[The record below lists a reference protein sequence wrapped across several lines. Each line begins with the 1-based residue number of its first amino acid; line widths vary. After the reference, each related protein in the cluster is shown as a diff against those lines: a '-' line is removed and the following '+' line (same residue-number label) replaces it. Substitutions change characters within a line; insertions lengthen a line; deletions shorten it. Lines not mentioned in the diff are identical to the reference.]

1 MILFYLFISII
12 AGCTIIKSPLL
23 GLFFYAIL
31 LYSSHLKGGSL
42 LFKAVLTLT
51 AAAAAFIYFNE
62 DTVLDNHILT
72 DVVIEDYKYY
82 TDSLHYIVSKNGRTY
97 ELYDEQGSTRLDIG
111 NTCRGSMQVTIPP
124 EQRNFIKNDVSR
136 SLKINELAGRI
147 YLNDTAELECKAG
160 NLTFSQKLSKIRYA
174 YMSKVLNASVHD
186 YKFDILTLSIGNKN
200 YISPDFFDA
209 LQKLGIYHLYVISG
223 THVAF
228 LSAVI
233 FGVLKYLRLPLN
245 MIKILIIIS
254 LIFFLFLNFFSPSVL
269 RAVFMGVLL
278 LVCSFF
284 KKKPYLAIISLS
296 ALIQIL
302 INPYVIYHAGF
313 QLSYVTTY
321 FILLTRPLFMHYS
334 SMIQLVLITVISEL
348 STLVIVLI
356 HFNEISI
363 SGLILN
369 IIFVPV
375 FSFIIFPSVI
385 VFNLLIFLHFPPMI
399 DELYH
404 LLYSLMKSC
413 IYFISDAFKHRIP
426 VKNLS
431 ETATIILLFLTYRLA
446 VNVLQFNAKK
456 IMLCIM
462 IFITVLAVNHQRF
475 NTEFTLTM
483 VDVGQGDAF
492 VIQDHRNYKTVL
504 IDTGGAYKHDDSTLN
519 LSDKTLLPY
528 LKEEGID
535 FIDLLIISHLDLDHS
550 GEVIN
555 ILQKKEVGNII
566 MNTKDVK
573 FDEWVRQLSP
583 RERSLIADTSRFS
596 EFSVGDIHFENF
608 LREGASTD
616 SNEQSL
622 VLKAHLNHFSILF
635 TGDVGLQTEE
645 ELVSLYNLKSDIL
658 KVGHHGSDTSSGES
672 FIDEVDPK
680 ISLIS
685 AGVNNR
691 YGHPHDSV
699 IKTLEP
705 SRIIST
711 NTGGMVEFKIN
722 HDTICIRAKFSE
734 HGEECLK
741 KDIKKEPE
749 SRPE

>member
-31 LYSSHLKGGSL
+31 LYSCHLKGGSL
-42 LFKAVLTLT
+42 LFKSVLTLT
-51 AAAAAFIYFNE
+51 AAASALTYFNE
-62 DTVLDNHILT
+62 DIVLDEHILT

-82 TDSLHYIVSKNGRTY
+82 TDSLHYIVSNNGKTY
-97 ELYDEQGSTRLDIG
+97 ELYDGAGNARLDIG
-111 NTCRGSMQVTIPP
+111 STCRGRMQVTIPQ
-124 EQRNFIKNDVSR
+124 EQRNFIKKNAHE

-147 YLNDTAELECKAG
+147 YLNDTAELECERG
-160 NLTFSQKLSKIRYA
+160 SLTYSQKFSNIRHA
-174 YMSKVLNASVHD
+174 YMSKVLNASVYD

-200 YISPDFFDA
+200 YISPDFFDS

-228 LSAVI
+228 LSGVI
-233 FGVLKYLRLPLN
+233 FGVLKYFRLPLN
-245 MIKILIIIS
+245 IIKIIIIIS

-334 SMIQLVLITVISEL
+334 SIIQLVLITVISEL

-363 SGLILN
+363 SGLLLN
-369 IIFVPV
+369 IVFVPV

-385 VFNLLIFLHFPPMI
+385 IFNLLIFLHFPPTI
-399 DELYH
+399 NELYH
-404 LLYSLMKSC
+404 LLFSLMKSC
-413 IYFISDAFKHRIP
+413 IYLISDAFKHRIS

-431 ETATIILLFLTYRLA
+431 GTTIIILLFLTYRLT
-446 VNVLQFNAKK
+446 VNVLQFKAKK
-456 IMLCIM
+456 IIVCIM
-462 IFITVLAVNHQRF
+462 IFITVLVVNHQHL

-492 VIQDHRNYKTVL
+492 VIQDHKNYKTVL
-504 IDTGGAYKHDDSTLN
+504 IDTGGAYKHDDSTIN

-528 LKEEGID
+528 LKEQGID

-555 ILQKKEVGNII
+555 ILEKKEVGNII
-566 MNTKDVK
+566 MNTQDIK
-573 FDEWVRQLSP
+573 FNEWVMQLSP
-583 RERSLIADTSRFS
+583 EQQSLIVDSRRFS

-608 LREGASTD
+608 LHESEPLD
-616 SNEQSL
+616 SNEQSV

-635 TGDVGLQTEE
+635 TGDAGLRTEE
-645 ELVSLYNLKSDIL
+645 ELMSLYNLKSDIL
-658 KVGHHGSDTSSGES
+658 KVGHHGSDTSSGER
-672 FIDEVDPK
+672 FIDEVSPE

-699 IKTLEP
+699 VETLEP

-711 NTGGMVEFKIN
+711 NAKGMVEFKIN

-734 HGEECLK
+734 YGEECLK

-749 SRPE
+749 SRP

>member
-31 LYSSHLKGGSL
+31 LYSCHLKGGSL
-42 LFKAVLTLT
+42 LFKSVLTLT
-51 AAAAAFIYFNE
+51 AAASALTYFNE
-62 DTVLDNHILT
+62 DIVLDEHILT

-82 TDSLHYIVSKNGRTY
+82 TDSLHYIVSNNGRTY
-97 ELYDEQGSTRLDIG
+97 ELYDGAGNARLDIG
-111 NTCRGSMQVTIPP
+111 STCRGRMQVTIPQ
-124 EQRNFIKNDVSR
+124 EQRNFIKKNAHE

-147 YLNDTAELECKAG
+147 YLNDTAELECEPG
-160 NLTFSQKLSKIRYA
+160 SLTYSQKFSNIRHA
-174 YMSKVLNASVHD
+174 YMSKVLNASVYD

-200 YISPDFFDA
+200 YISPDFFDS

-228 LSAVI
+228 LSGVI
-233 FGVLKYLRLPLN
+233 FGVLKYFRLPLN
-245 MIKILIIIS
+245 IIKIIIIIS

-334 SMIQLVLITVISEL
+334 SIIQLVLITVISEL

-363 SGLILN
+363 SGLISN
-369 IIFVPV
+369 IVFVPV

-385 VFNLLIFLHFPPMI
+385 IFNLLIFLHFPPTI
-399 DELYH
+399 NELYH
-404 LLYSLMKSC
+404 LLFSLMKSC
-413 IYFISDAFKHRIP
+413 IYLISDAFKHRIS

-431 ETATIILLFLTYRLA
+431 GTTIIILLFLTYRLT
-446 VNVLQFNAKK
+446 VNVLQFKAKK
-456 IMLCIM
+456 IIVCIM
-462 IFITVLAVNHQRF
+462 IFITVLVVNHQHL

-492 VIQDHRNYKTVL
+492 VIQDHKNYKTVL
-504 IDTGGAYKHDDSTLN
+504 IDTGGAYKHDDSTIN

-528 LKEEGID
+528 LKEQGID

-555 ILQKKEVGNII
+555 ILEKKEVGNII
-566 MNTKDVK
+566 MNTQDIK
-573 FDEWVRQLSP
+573 FNEWVMQLSP
-583 RERSLIADTSRFS
+583 EQQSLIIDSRRFS

-608 LREGASTD
+608 LHESEPLD
-616 SNEQSL
+616 SNEQSV

-635 TGDVGLQTEE
+635 TGDAGLRTEE
-645 ELVSLYNLKSDIL
+645 ELMSLYNLKSDIL
-658 KVGHHGSDTSSGES
+658 KVGHHGSDTSSGER
-672 FIDEVDPK
+672 FIDEVSPE

-699 IKTLEP
+699 VETLEP

-711 NTGGMVEFKIN
+711 NAKGMVEFKIN

-734 HGEECLK
+734 YGEECLK

-749 SRPE
+749 SRP

>member
-31 LYSSHLKGGSL
+31 LYSCHLKGGSL
-42 LFKAVLTLT
+42 LFKSVLTLT
-51 AAAAAFIYFNE
+51 AAASALTYFNE
-62 DTVLDNHILT
+62 DIVLDEHILT

-82 TDSLHYIVSKNGRTY
+82 TDSLHYIVSNNGRTY
-97 ELYDEQGSTRLDIG
+97 ELYDGAGNARLDIG
-111 NTCRGSMQVTIPP
+111 STCRGRMQVTIPQ
-124 EQRNFIKNDVSR
+124 EQRNFIKKNAHE

-147 YLNDTAELECKAG
+147 YLNDTAELECERG
-160 NLTFSQKLSKIRYA
+160 SLTYSQKLSNIRHA
-174 YMSKVLNASVHD
+174 YMSKVLNASVYD

-200 YISPDFFDA
+200 YISPDFFDS

-228 LSAVI
+228 LSGVI
-233 FGVLKYLRLPLN
+233 FGVLKYFRLPLN
-245 MIKILIIIS
+245 IIKIIIIIS

-334 SMIQLVLITVISEL
+334 SIIQLVLITVISEL

-363 SGLILN
+363 SGLLLN
-369 IIFVPV
+369 IVFVPV

-385 VFNLLIFLHFPPMI
+385 IFNLLIFLHFPPTI
-399 DELYH
+399 NELYH
-404 LLYSLMKSC
+404 LLFSLMKSC
-413 IYFISDAFKHRIP
+413 IYLISDAFKHRIS

-431 ETATIILLFLTYRLA
+431 GTTIIILLFLTYRLT
-446 VNVLQFNAKK
+446 VNVLQFKAKK
-456 IMLCIM
+456 IIVCIM
-462 IFITVLAVNHQRF
+462 IFITVLVVNHQHL

-492 VIQDHRNYKTVL
+492 VIQDHKNYKTVL
-504 IDTGGAYKHDDSTLN
+504 IDTGGAYKHDDSTIN

-528 LKEEGID
+528 LKEQGID

-555 ILQKKEVGNII
+555 ILEKKEVGNII
-566 MNTKDVK
+566 MNTQDIK
-573 FDEWVRQLSP
+573 FNEWVMQLSP
-583 RERSLIADTSRFS
+583 EQQSLIVDSRRFS

-608 LREGASTD
+608 LHESEPLD
-616 SNEQSL
+616 SNEQSV

-635 TGDVGLQTEE
+635 TGDAGLRTEE
-645 ELVSLYNLKSDIL
+645 ELMSLYNLKSDIL
-658 KVGHHGSDTSSGES
+658 KVGHHGSDTSSGER
-672 FIDEVDPK
+672 FIDEVSPE

-699 IKTLEP
+699 VETLEP

-711 NTGGMVEFKIN
+711 NAKGMVEFKIN

-734 HGEECLK
+734 YGEECLK

-749 SRPE
+749 SRP

>member
-31 LYSSHLKGGSL
+31 LYSCHLKGGSL
-42 LFKAVLTLT
+42 LFKSVLTLT
-51 AAAAAFIYFNE
+51 AAASALTYFNE
-62 DTVLDNHILT
+62 DIVLDEHILT

-82 TDSLHYIVSKNGRTY
+82 TDSLHYIVSNNGRTY
-97 ELYDEQGSTRLDIG
+97 ELYDGAGNARLDIG
-111 NTCRGSMQVTIPP
+111 STCRGRMQVTIPQ
-124 EQRNFIKNDVSR
+124 EQRNFIKKNAHE

-147 YLNDTAELECKAG
+147 YLNDTAELECERG
-160 NLTFSQKLSKIRYA
+160 SLTYSQKFSNIRHA
-174 YMSKVLNASVHD
+174 YMSKVLNASVYD

-200 YISPDFFDA
+200 YISPDFFDS

-228 LSAVI
+228 LSGVI
-233 FGVLKYLRLPLN
+233 FGVLKYFRLPLN
-245 MIKILIIIS
+245 IIKIIIIIS

-334 SMIQLVLITVISEL
+334 SIIQLVLITVISEL

-363 SGLILN
+363 SGLLLN
-369 IIFVPV
+369 IVFVPV

-385 VFNLLIFLHFPPMI
+385 IFNLLIFLHFPPSI
-399 DELYH
+399 NELYH
-404 LLYSLMKSC
+404 LLFSLMKSC
-413 IYFISDAFKHRIP
+413 IYLISDAFKHRIS

-431 ETATIILLFLTYRLA
+431 GTTIIILLFLTYRLT
-446 VNVLQFNAKK
+446 VNVLQFKAKK
-456 IMLCIM
+456 IIVCIM
-462 IFITVLAVNHQRF
+462 IFITVLVVNHQHL

-492 VIQDHRNYKTVL
+492 VIQDHKNYKTVL
-504 IDTGGAYKHDDSTLN
+504 IDTGGAYKHDDSTIN

-528 LKEEGID
+528 LKEQGID

-555 ILQKKEVGNII
+555 ILEKKEVGNII
-566 MNTKDVK
+566 MNTQDIK
-573 FDEWVRQLSP
+573 FNEWMMQLSP
-583 RERSLIADTSRFS
+583 EQQSLIVDSRRFS

-608 LREGASTD
+608 LHESEPLD
-616 SNEQSL
+616 SNEQSV

-635 TGDVGLQTEE
+635 TGDAGLRTEE
-645 ELVSLYNLKSDIL
+645 ELMSLYNLKSDIL
-658 KVGHHGSDTSSGES
+658 KVGHHGSDTSSGER
-672 FIDEVDPK
+672 FIDEVSPE

-685 AGVNNR
+685 AGMNNR

-699 IKTLEP
+699 VETLEP

-711 NTGGMVEFKIN
+711 NAKGMVEFKIN

-734 HGEECLK
+734 YGEECLK

-749 SRPE
+749 SRP

>member
-31 LYSSHLKGGSL
+31 LYSCHLKGGSL
-42 LFKAVLTLT
+42 LFKSVLTLT
-51 AAAAAFIYFNE
+51 AAASALTYFNE
-62 DTVLDNHILT
+62 DIVLDEHILT

-82 TDSLHYIVSKNGRTY
+82 TDSLHYIVSNNGRTY
-97 ELYDEQGSTRLDIG
+97 ELYDGAGNARLDIG
-111 NTCRGSMQVTIPP
+111 STCRGRMQVTIPQ
-124 EQRNFIKNDVSR
+124 EQRNFIKKNAHE

-147 YLNDTAELECKAG
+147 YLNDTAELECEPG
-160 NLTFSQKLSKIRYA
+160 SLTYSQKFSNIRHA
-174 YMSKVLNASVHD
+174 YMSKVLNASVYD

-200 YISPDFFDA
+200 YISPDFFDS

-228 LSAVI
+228 LSGVI
-233 FGVLKYLRLPLN
+233 FGVLKYFRLPLN
-245 MIKILIIIS
+245 IIKIIIIIS

-296 ALIQIL
+296 ALIQIF

-334 SMIQLVLITVISEL
+334 SIIQLVLITVISEL

-363 SGLILN
+363 SGLLLN
-369 IIFVPV
+369 IVFVPV

-385 VFNLLIFLHFPPMI
+385 IFNLLIFLHFPPTI
-399 DELYH
+399 NELYH
-404 LLYSLMKSC
+404 LLFSLMKSC
-413 IYFISDAFKHRIP
+413 IYLISDAFKHRIS

-431 ETATIILLFLTYRLA
+431 GTTIIILLFLTYRLT
-446 VNVLQFNAKK
+446 VNVLQFKAKK
-456 IMLCIM
+456 IIVCIM
-462 IFITVLAVNHQRF
+462 IFITVLVVNHQHL

-492 VIQDHRNYKTVL
+492 VIQDHKNYKTVL
-504 IDTGGAYKHDDSTLN
+504 IDTGGAYKHDDSTIN

-528 LKEEGID
+528 LKEQGID

-555 ILQKKEVGNII
+555 ILEKKEVGNII
-566 MNTKDVK
+566 MNTQDIK
-573 FDEWVRQLSP
+573 FNEWVMQLSP
-583 RERSLIADTSRFS
+583 EQQSLIVDSSRFS

-608 LREGASTD
+608 LHESEPLD
-616 SNEQSL
+616 SNEQSV

-635 TGDVGLQTEE
+635 TGDAGLRTEE
-645 ELVSLYNLKSDIL
+645 ELISLYNLKSDIL
-658 KVGHHGSDTSSGES
+658 KVGHHGSDTSSGER
-672 FIDEVDPK
+672 FIDEVSPE

-699 IKTLEP
+699 VETLEP

-711 NTGGMVEFKIN
+711 NAKGMVEFKIN

-734 HGEECLK
+734 YGEECLK

-749 SRPE
+749 SRP

>member
-31 LYSSHLKGGSL
+31 LYSCHLKGGSL
-42 LFKAVLTLT
+42 LFKSVLTLT
-51 AAAAAFIYFNE
+51 AAASALTYFNE
-62 DTVLDNHILT
+62 DIVLDEHILT

-82 TDSLHYIVSKNGRTY
+82 TDSLHYIVSNNGRTY
-97 ELYDEQGSTRLDIG
+97 ELYDGAGNARLDIG
-111 NTCRGSMQVTIPP
+111 STCRGRMQVTIPQ
-124 EQRNFIKNDVSR
+124 EQRNFIKKNAHE

-147 YLNDTAELECKAG
+147 YLNDTAELECERG
-160 NLTFSQKLSKIRYA
+160 SLTYSQKFSNIRHA
-174 YMSKVLNASVHD
+174 YMSKVLNASVYD

-200 YISPDFFDA
+200 YISPDFFDS

-228 LSAVI
+228 LSGVI
-233 FGVLKYLRLPLN
+233 FGVLKYFRLPLN
-245 MIKILIIIS
+245 IIKIIIIIS

-334 SMIQLVLITVISEL
+334 SIIQLVLITVISEL

-363 SGLILN
+363 SGLLLN
-369 IIFVPV
+369 IVFVPV

-385 VFNLLIFLHFPPMI
+385 IFNLLIFLHFPPTI
-399 DELYH
+399 NELYH
-404 LLYSLMKSC
+404 LLFSLMKSC
-413 IYFISDAFKHRIP
+413 IYLISDAFKHRIS

-431 ETATIILLFLTYRLA
+431 GTTIIILLFLTYRLT
-446 VNVLQFNAKK
+446 VNVLQFKAKK
-456 IMLCIM
+456 IIVCIM
-462 IFITVLAVNHQRF
+462 IFITVLVVNHQHL

-492 VIQDHRNYKTVL
+492 VIQDHKNYKTVL
-504 IDTGGAYKHDDSTLN
+504 IDTGGAYKHDDSTIN

-528 LKEEGID
+528 LKEQGID

-555 ILQKKEVGNII
+555 ILEKKEVGNII
-566 MNTKDVK
+566 MNTQDIK
-573 FDEWVRQLSP
+573 FNEWVMQLSP
-583 RERSLIADTSRFS
+583 EQQSLIVDSRRFS

-608 LREGASTD
+608 LHESEPLD
-616 SNEQSL
+616 SNEQSV

-635 TGDVGLQTEE
+635 TGDAGLRTEE
-645 ELVSLYNLKSDIL
+645 ELMSLYNLKSDIL
-658 KVGHHGSDTSSGES
+658 KVGHHGSDTSSGER
-672 FIDEVDPK
+672 FIDEVSPE

-699 IKTLEP
+699 VETLEP

-711 NTGGMVEFKIN
+711 NAKGMVEFKIN

-734 HGEECLK
+734 YGEECLK

-749 SRPE
+749 SRP

>member
-31 LYSSHLKGGSL
+31 LYSCHLKGGSL
-42 LFKAVLTLT
+42 LFKSVLTLT
-51 AAAAAFIYFNE
+51 AAASALTYFNE
-62 DTVLDNHILT
+62 DIVLDEHILT

-82 TDSLHYIVSKNGRTY
+82 TDSLHYIVSNNGKTY
-97 ELYDEQGSTRLDIG
+97 ELYDGAGNARLDIG
-111 NTCRGSMQVTIPP
+111 STCRGRMQVTIPQ
-124 EQRNFIKNDVSR
+124 EQRNFIKKNAHE

-147 YLNDTAELECKAG
+147 YLNDTAELECEPG
-160 NLTFSQKLSKIRYA
+160 SLTYSQKFSNIRHA
-174 YMSKVLNASVHD
+174 YMSKVLNASVYD

-200 YISPDFFDA
+200 YISPDFFDS

-228 LSAVI
+228 LSGVI
-233 FGVLKYLRLPLN
+233 FGVLKYFRLPLN
-245 MIKILIIIS
+245 IIKIIIIIS

-334 SMIQLVLITVISEL
+334 SIIQLVLITVISEL

-363 SGLILN
+363 SGLLLN
-369 IIFVPV
+369 IVFVPV

-385 VFNLLIFLHFPPMI
+385 IFNLLIFLHFPPTI
-399 DELYH
+399 NELYH
-404 LLYSLMKSC
+404 LLFSLMKSC
-413 IYFISDAFKHRIP
+413 IYLISDAFKHRIS

-431 ETATIILLFLTYRLA
+431 GTTIIILLFLTYRLT
-446 VNVLQFNAKK
+446 VNVLQFKAKK
-456 IMLCIM
+456 IIVCIM
-462 IFITVLAVNHQRF
+462 IFITVLVVNHQHL

-492 VIQDHRNYKTVL
+492 VIQDHKNYKTVL
-504 IDTGGAYKHDDSTLN
+504 IDTGGAYKHDDSTIN

-528 LKEEGID
+528 LKEQGID

-555 ILQKKEVGNII
+555 ILEKKEVGNII
-566 MNTKDVK
+566 MNTQDIK
-573 FDEWVRQLSP
+573 FNEWVMQLSP
-583 RERSLIADTSRFS
+583 EQQSLIVDSRRFS

-608 LREGASTD
+608 LHESEPLD
-616 SNEQSL
+616 SNEQSV

-635 TGDVGLQTEE
+635 TGDAGLRTEE
-645 ELVSLYNLKSDIL
+645 ELMSLYNLKSDIL
-658 KVGHHGSDTSSGES
+658 KVGHHGSDTSSGER
-672 FIDEVDPK
+672 FIDEVSPE

-699 IKTLEP
+699 VETLEP

-711 NTGGMVEFKIN
+711 NAKGMVEFKIN

-734 HGEECLK
+734 YGEECLK

-749 SRPE
+749 SRP

>member
-31 LYSSHLKGGSL
+31 LYSCHLKGGSL
-42 LFKAVLTLT
+42 LFKSVLTLT
-51 AAAAAFIYFNE
+51 AAASALTYFNE
-62 DTVLDNHILT
+62 DIVLDEHILT

-82 TDSLHYIVSKNGRTY
+82 TDSLHYIVSNNGRTY
-97 ELYDEQGSTRLDIG
+97 ELYDGAGNARLDIG
-111 NTCRGSMQVTIPP
+111 STCRGRMQVTIPQ
-124 EQRNFIKNDVSR
+124 EQRNFIKKNAHE

-147 YLNDTAELECKAG
+147 YLNDTAELECERG
-160 NLTFSQKLSKIRYA
+160 SLTYSQKFSNIRHA
-174 YMSKVLNASVHD
+174 YMSKVLNASVYD

-200 YISPDFFDA
+200 YISPDFFDS

-228 LSAVI
+228 LSGVI
-233 FGVLKYLRLPLN
+233 FGVLKYFRLPLN
-245 MIKILIIIS
+245 IIKIIIIIS

-334 SMIQLVLITVISEL
+334 SIIQLVLITVISEL

-363 SGLILN
+363 SGLLLN
-369 IIFVPV
+369 IVFVPV

-385 VFNLLIFLHFPPMI
+385 IFNLLIFLHFPPTI
-399 DELYH
+399 NELYH
-404 LLYSLMKSC
+404 LLFSLMKSC
-413 IYFISDAFKHRIP
+413 IYLISDAFKHRIS

-431 ETATIILLFLTYRLA
+431 GTTIIILLFLTYRLT
-446 VNVLQFNAKK
+446 VNVLQFKAKK
-456 IMLCIM
+456 IIVCIM
-462 IFITVLAVNHQRF
+462 IFITVLVVNHQHL

-492 VIQDHRNYKTVL
+492 VIQDHKNYKTVL
-504 IDTGGAYKHDDSTLN
+504 IDTGGAYKHDDSTIN

-528 LKEEGID
+528 LKEQGID

-555 ILQKKEVGNII
+555 ILEKKEVGNII
-566 MNTKDVK
+566 MNTQDIK
-573 FDEWVRQLSP
+573 FNEWVMQLSP
-583 RERSLIADTSRFS
+583 EQQSLIVDSRRFS
-596 EFSVGDIHFENF
+596 EFSAGDIHFENF
-608 LREGASTD
+608 LHESEPLD
-616 SNEQSL
+616 SNEQSV

-635 TGDVGLQTEE
+635 TGDAGLRTEE
-645 ELVSLYNLKSDIL
+645 ELMSLYNLKSDIL
-658 KVGHHGSDTSSGES
+658 KVGHHGSDTSSGER
-672 FIDEVDPK
+672 FIDEVSPE

-699 IKTLEP
+699 VETLEP

-711 NTGGMVEFKIN
+711 NAKGMVEFKIN

-734 HGEECLK
+734 YGEECLK

-749 SRPE
+749 SRP

>member
-31 LYSSHLKGGSL
+31 LYSCHLKGGSL
-42 LFKAVLTLT
+42 LFKAALTLT
-51 AAAAAFIYFNE
+51 AASAAFIYYSE
-62 DTVLDNHILT
+62 ETKLDESMLT
-72 DVVIEDYKYY
+72 QVVVEDYKYY
-82 TDSLHYIVSKNGRTY
+82 TDSLHYIVSHDGKTY
-97 ELYDEQGSTRLDIG
+97 ELYDEAVSTRLDIG
-111 NTCRGSMQVTIPP
+111 NICRGSMHVTVPA
-124 EQRNFIKNDVSR
+124 EQRNFIKNNALE
-136 SLKINELAGRI
+136 SLKINELSGRI
-147 YLNDTAELECKAG
+147 YMDDVASLKCEAG
-160 NLTFSQKLSKIRYA
+160 DLSIGQHFSSIRYA
-174 YMSKVLNASVHD
+174 YMSKVLNASAYD
-186 YKFDILTLSIGNKN
+186 YKFDILTLSVGNKN
-200 YISPDFFDA
+200 YISSEFFEA

-233 FGVLKYLRLPLN
+233 FGVLKYFRLPLN
-245 MIKILIIIS
+245 MIKVIIIIS

-269 RAVFMGVLL
+269 RAVFMGVVL

-313 QLSYVTTY
+313 QLSYITTY
-321 FILLTRPLFMHYS
+321 FILLTRPLFMNYS
-334 SMIQLVLITVISEL
+334 SIIQLVMITVISEL

-385 VFNLLIFLHFPPMI
+385 IFNLLIFLNLPPVM
-399 DELYH
+399 DELYNFI
-404 LLYSLMKSC
+404 YSLMKIS

-426 VKNLS
+426 IKNLS
-431 ETATIILLFLTYRLA
+431 AGAIIILLLLTYFLT
-446 VNVLQFNAKK
+446 VNAIQFNGRK
-456 IMLCIM
+456 IILCIM
-462 IFITVLAVNHQRF
+462 IFIAVLTVNHQYLNR
-475 NTEFTLTM
+475 EFTLTM

-504 IDTGGAYKHDDSTLN
+504 IDTGGSYKHDDSSIN

-528 LKEEGID
+528 LKEQGID
-535 FIDLLIISHLDLDHS
+535 FIDLIIISHLDLDHS

-555 ILQKKEVGNII
+555 ILNKKEVGNII
-566 MNTKDVK
+566 INTKDVK
-573 FDEWVRQLSP
+573 FNEWAAELTFEQY
-583 RERSLIADTSRFS
+583 SLIADSSRFS
-596 EFSVGDIHFENF
+596 NFSVGDIHFENL
-608 LREGASTD
+608 LRKADLKD
-616 SNEQSL
+616 SNEQSV
-622 VLKAHLNHFSILF
+622 VLKAHLNDFSILL
-635 TGDVGLQTEE
+635 TGDSGLKTEE
-645 ELVSLYNLKSDIL
+645 ELMDLYNLKSDIL
-658 KVGHHGSDTSSGES
+658 KVGHHGSDTSSGEG
-672 FIDEVDPK
+672 FIENVSPE

-699 IKTLEP
+699 VETLKA
-705 SRIIST
+705 SRIIGT
-711 NTGGMVEFKIN
+711 NDKGMVEFKIN

-734 HGEECLK
+734 TDEECLK

-749 SRPE
+749 DRP

>member
-31 LYSSHLKGGSL
+31 LYSCHLKGGSL
-42 LFKAVLTLT
+42 LFKSVLTLT
-51 AAAAAFIYFNE
+51 AAAAALTYFNE
-62 DTVLDNHILT
+62 DIVLGEHILT

-82 TDSLHYIVSKNGRTY
+82 TDSLHYIVSNNGRTY
-97 ELYDEQGSTRLDIG
+97 ELYDDAGNARLDIG
-111 NTCRGSMQVTIPP
+111 STCRGRMQVTIPQ
-124 EQRNFIKNDVSR
+124 EQRNFIKKNAHE

-147 YLNDTAELECKAG
+147 YLNDTAELECEPG
-160 NLTFSQKLSKIRYA
+160 SLTYSQKFSNIRHA
-174 YMSKVLNASVHD
+174 YMSKVLNASVYD

-200 YISPDFFDA
+200 YISPDFFDS

-228 LSAVI
+228 LSGVI
-233 FGVLKYLRLPLN
+233 FGVLKYFRLPLN
-245 MIKILIIIS
+245 IIKIIIIIS
-254 LIFFLFLNFFSPSVL
+254 LIFFLLLNFFSPSVL

-321 FILLTRPLFMHYS
+321 FILLTRPLFMHYGS
-334 SMIQLVLITVISEL
+334 IIQLVLITVISEL

-363 SGLILN
+363 SGLLLN
-369 IIFVPV
+369 IVFVPV

-385 VFNLLIFLHFPPMI
+385 IFNLLIFLHFPPI
-399 DELYH
+399 INELYH
-404 LLYSLMKSC
+404 LLFSLMKSC
-413 IYFISDAFKHRIP
+413 IYLISDAFKHRIP

-431 ETATIILLFLTYRLA
+431 GTTIIILLFLTYRLT
-446 VNVLQFNAKK
+446 VNVLQFKAKK
-456 IMLCIM
+456 IIVCIM
-462 IFITVLAVNHQRF
+462 IFITVLVVNHQHL

-492 VIQDHRNYKTVL
+492 VIQDHKNYKTVL
-504 IDTGGAYKHDDSTLN
+504 IDTGGAYKHDDSTIN

-528 LKEEGID
+528 LKEQGID

-555 ILQKKEVGNII
+555 ILEKKEVGNII
-566 MNTKDVK
+566 MNTQDIK
-573 FDEWVRQLSP
+573 FNDWMMQLSP
-583 RERSLIADTSRFS
+583 EQQSLIVDSRRFS

-608 LREGASTD
+608 LRESEPLD
-616 SNEQSL
+616 SNEQSV

-635 TGDVGLQTEE
+635 TGDAGLRTEE
-645 ELVSLYNLKSDIL
+645 ELMSLYNLKSDIL
-658 KVGHHGSDTSSGES
+658 KVGHHGSDTSSGER
-672 FIDEVDPK
+672 FIDEVSPE

-699 IKTLEP
+699 VETLEP

-711 NTGGMVEFKIN
+711 NAKGMVEFKIN

-734 HGEECLK
+734 YGEECLK

-749 SRPE
+749 SRP

>member
-42 LFKAVLTLT
+42 LFKTVLTLT
-51 AAAAAFIYFNE
+51 AAVAAVIYYSE
-62 DTVLDNHILT
+62 DTVFDDSMVT
-72 DVVIEDYKYY
+72 QVVIEDYKYY
-82 TDSLHYIVSKNGRTY
+82 IDSLHYIVSHEGKTY
-97 ELYDEQGSTRLDIG
+97 ELYDDAGNTRLDIG
-111 NTCRGSMQVTIPP
+111 NTCRGNMHVTVPA
-124 EQRNFIKNDVSR
+124 EQRNFVKKNALE
-136 SLKINELAGRI
+136 SLKINELSGRI
-147 YLNDTAELECKAG
+147 YMGDAAILKCESG
-160 NLTFSQKLSKIRYA
+160 NLSLGQQFSSIRYA
-174 YMSKVLNASVHD
+174 YMSKVLNASSYE
-186 YKFDILTLSIGNKN
+186 YKYDILTLSIGNKN
-200 YISPDFFDA
+200 YISSEFFEA

-233 FGVLKYLRLPLN
+233 FSVLKYFRMPLN
-245 MIKILIIIS
+245 MIKVIIIIS

-284 KKKPYLAIISLS
+284 NKKPYLAIISLS
-296 ALIQIL
+296 AIIQIL

-321 FILLTRPLFMHYS
+321 FILLTRPLFMTYS
-334 SMIQLVLITVISEL
+334 SIIQLVLITVISEL

-385 VFNLLIFLHFPPMI
+385 IFNLLLFFHFPPVI
-399 DELYH
+399 DELYNFI
-404 LLYSLMKSC
+404 YSLMKSC

-431 ETATIILLFLTYRLA
+431 GPAIIILLFLTYRLT
-446 VNVLQFNAKK
+446 VNVLHFNRKK
-456 IMLCIM
+456 IMLCTM
-462 IFITVLAVNHQRF
+462 IFIAVLFVNHQYLNR
-475 NTEFTLTM
+475 EFTLTM

-504 IDTGGAYKHDDSTLN
+504 IDTGGSYKHDDSSIN

-528 LKEEGID
+528 LKEQGID
-535 FIDLLIISHLDLDHS
+535 FIDLIIISHLDLDHS

-555 ILQKKEVGNII
+555 ILEKKEVGNII
-566 MNTKDVK
+566 MNTEDVK
-573 FDEWVRQLSP
+573 FNEWAAELSP
-583 RERSLIADTSRFS
+583 EQRLLIADSGRFS
-596 EFSVGDIHFENF
+596 NFSVGDIHFENF
-608 LREGASTD
+608 LREDESED
-616 SNEQSL
+616 SNEQSV
-622 VLKAHLNHFSILF
+622 VLKAHLNGFSVLF
-635 TGDVGLQTEE
+635 TGDIGLETEE
-645 ELVSLYNLKSDIL
+645 KLMALYNLKSDIL
-658 KVGHHGSDTSSGES
+658 KVGHHGSDTSSGKF
-672 FIDEVDPK
+672 FIENVKPK

-699 IKTLEP
+699 LETLKE
-705 SRIIST
+705 SRIIRT
-711 NTGGMVEFKIN
+711 NDKGMVEFKIN
-722 HDTICIRAKFSE
+722 YDTICIRAKFSE
-734 HGEECLK
+734 SGEECLK
-741 KDIKKEPE
+741 KDMKKEPE
-749 SRPE
+749 DRP

>member
-31 LYSSHLKGGSL
+31 LYSCHLKGGSL
-42 LFKAVLTLT
+42 LYKAVLTLT
-51 AAAAAFIYFNE
+51 AAAAALIYFNE
-62 DTVLDNHILT
+62 DAVLDDSVLDYI
-72 DVVIEDYKYY
+72 VIEDYKYY
-82 TDSLHYIVSKNGRTY
+82 TDSLHYIVSNNDRTF
-97 ELYDEQGSTRLDIG
+97 ELYDDAGSTRLDIG
-111 NTCRGSMQVTIPP
+111 STCRGSMTVTIPE
-124 EQRNFIKNDVSR
+124 EQRNFIKKDALE

-147 YLNDTAELECKAG
+147 YLNDTAELTCEPG
-160 NLTFSQKLSKIRYA
+160 SLTFSQQLSNIRYA
-174 YMSKVLNASVHD
+174 YMSKVLNATVYD

-233 FGVLKYLRLPLN
+233 FGILKYFRLPLN
-245 MIKILIIIS
+245 MIKIIIIIS

-296 ALIQIL
+296 AIIQIL
-302 INPYVIYHAGF
+302 INPYVIFHAGF

-321 FILLTRPLFMHYS
+321 FILLTRPMFMHYS
-334 SMIQLVLITVISEL
+334 SIIQLVLITVISEL

-369 IIFVPV
+369 IVFVPV

-385 VFNLLIFLHFPPMI
+385 IFNLLIFLQFPPVLN
-399 DELYH
+399 ELYH
-404 LLYSLMKSC
+404 YIYSLLKSS
-413 IYFISDAFKHRIP
+413 IYFISDAFKHRLP

-431 ETATIILLFLTYRLA
+431 SIAIIILLFLTYRLT

-456 IMLCIM
+456 ILLCIT
-462 IFITVLAVNHQRF
+462 IFISVLGVNHQRL

-504 IDTGGAYKHDDSTLN
+504 IDTGGAYKHDDSTIN

-528 LKEEGID
+528 LKEQGID
-535 FIDLLIISHLDLDHS
+535 FIDLVIISHLDLDHS
-550 GEVIN
+550 GEAIN
-555 ILQKKEVGNII
+555 ILEKKEVGNII
-566 MNTKDVK
+566 MNTEDVK
-573 FDEWVRQLSP
+573 FDEWAMQLSP
-583 RERSLIADTSRFS
+583 AQQSLIADSSRFS

-608 LREGASTD
+608 LRDGESLD
-616 SNEQSL
+616 SNEQSV

-635 TGDVGLQTEE
+635 TGDVGLGTEE
-645 ELVSLYNLKSDIL
+645 KLVSLYNLKSDIL

-672 FIDEVDPK
+672 FIDKVSPK

-699 IKTLEP
+699 MERLEP

-711 NTGGMVEFKIN
+711 NAKGMVEFKIN

-749 SRPE
+749 DRPQ

>member
-31 LYSSHLKGGSL
+31 LYSCHLKGGSL
-42 LFKAVLTLT
+42 LFKSVLTLT
-51 AAAAAFIYFNE
+51 AAASALTYFNE
-62 DTVLDNHILT
+62 DIVLDEHILT

-82 TDSLHYIVSKNGRTY
+82 TDSLHYIVSNNGRTY
-97 ELYDEQGSTRLDIG
+97 ELYDGAGNARLDIG
-111 NTCRGSMQVTIPP
+111 STCRGRMQVTIPQ
-124 EQRNFIKNDVSR
+124 EQRNFIKKNAHE

-147 YLNDTAELECKAG
+147 YLNDTAELECEPG
-160 NLTFSQKLSKIRYA
+160 SLTYRQKFSNIRHA
-174 YMSKVLNASVHD
+174 YMSKVLNASVYD

-200 YISPDFFDA
+200 YISPDFFDS

-228 LSAVI
+228 LSGVI
-233 FGVLKYLRLPLN
+233 FGVLKYFRLPLN
-245 MIKILIIIS
+245 IIKIIIIIS

-321 FILLTRPLFMHYS
+321 FILLTRPLFMHYGS
-334 SMIQLVLITVISEL
+334 IIQLVLITVISEL

-363 SGLILN
+363 SGLLLN
-369 IIFVPV
+369 IVFVPV

-385 VFNLLIFLHFPPMI
+385 IFNLLIFLHFPPTI
-399 DELYH
+399 NELYH
-404 LLYSLMKSC
+404 LLFSLMKSC
-413 IYFISDAFKHRIP
+413 IYLISDAFKHRIP

-431 ETATIILLFLTYRLA
+431 GTTIIILLFLTYRLT
-446 VNVLQFNAKK
+446 VNVLQFKAKK
-456 IMLCIM
+456 IIVCIM
-462 IFITVLAVNHQRF
+462 IFITVLVVNHQHL

-492 VIQDHRNYKTVL
+492 VIQDHKNYKTVL
-504 IDTGGAYKHDDSTLN
+504 IDTGGAYKHDDSTIN

-528 LKEEGID
+528 LKEQGID
-535 FIDLLIISHLDLDHS
+535 FIDLLIFSHLDLDHS

-555 ILQKKEVGNII
+555 ILEKKEVGNII
-566 MNTKDVK
+566 MNTQDIK
-573 FDEWVRQLSP
+573 FNEWVMQLSP
-583 RERSLIADTSRFS
+583 EQQSLIVDSRRFS

-608 LREGASTD
+608 LHESEPLD
-616 SNEQSL
+616 SNEQSV

-635 TGDVGLQTEE
+635 TGDAGLRTEE
-645 ELVSLYNLKSDIL
+645 ELMSLYNLKSDIL
-658 KVGHHGSDTSSGES
+658 KVGHHGSDTSSGER
-672 FIDEVDPK
+672 FIDEVSPE

-699 IKTLEP
+699 VETLEP

-711 NTGGMVEFKIN
+711 NAKGMVEFKIN

-734 HGEECLK
+734 YGEECLK

-749 SRPE
+749 SRP